1 MEIKNTQKDY
11 ENVASINML
20 VYGVGGVGKSTFA
33 STFPKPLM
41 FDFENGA
48 KYFNQR
54 GINIDVIKM
63 DKWFSLEEKKKLL
76 EIVKDYETLI
86 FDPIG
91 EAMDKLIHSS
101 EINGTKYRQSDGS
114 LTMNGWGKVKDEMRT
129 MLKWARDTGKHIVII
144 AHDDNEPVAGSEGM
158 VKKVPLIAT
167 KLGAEL
173 VNMVDIV
180 GYLDIINLKEG
191 EEKRVLRINSADSG
205 YIAKD
210 RTGTLE
216 KFVKPDFEYIYN
228 QILSKQIKKT
238 VDSVC
243 EEVLEEMGE
252 TGGEFREEKLQ
263 ATIKE
268 KKVATQNPFKK
279 NVRN

>member
-1 MEIKNTQKDY
+1 MKIENTQKDY

-48 KYFNQR
+48 KYFKQR
-54 GINIDVIKM
+54 GIDLDVVRMNGWFKTE
-63 DKWFSLEEKKKLL
+63 DKKQLAEM
-76 EIVKDYETLI
+76 VKGYETLI

-91 EAMDKLIHSS
+91 EAMEKLIKNPDIS
-101 EINGTKYRQSDGS
+101 GTKYRQSDGS
-114 LTMNGWGKVKDEMRT
+114 LSMNGWGKVKDEMRT
-129 MLKWARDTGKHIVII
+129 MLKWARDTGKHIVIV
-144 AHDDNEPVAGSEGM
+144 AHDSDAPLAGSEGA

-180 GYLDIINLKEG
+180 AYLDIIQQEG
-191 EEKRVLRINSADSG
+191 GVEKRVLRVNPADSG

-210 RTGTLE
+210 RTETLG
-216 KFVKPDFEYIYN
+216 KYVKPDFNYIRDE
-228 QILSKQIKKT
+228 IKKNQPK
-238 VDSVC
+238 
-243 EEVLEEMGE
+243 E
-252 TGGEFREEKLQ
+252 T
-263 ATIKE
+263 A
-268 KKVATQNPFKK
+268 KKASAKAPAKKTTKAAAETDNPFNKDKK
-279 NVRN
+279 